1 MQMEL
6 RKEDRSLGE
15 LFSDL
20 SQEISTLVRQE
31 SELAKAEISQKM
43 AKVMKSLVVLG
54 LGLAFAYAGFLAL
67 IGAAIVGLWYV
78 MPLWLSALVIGL
90 AVLLIGAIFAFAGI
104 RRMKKH
110 SLVPEQTI
118 STLKED
124 KQWLKEIK

>member
-1 MQMEL
+1 MQM

-31 SELAKAEISQKM
+31 AELAKAEMSQNV
-43 AKVMKSLVVLG
+43 AKFSKSLIVLG
-54 LGLAFAYAGFLAL
+54 IGAAFAYAGFLAL
-67 IGAAIVGLWYV
+67 VGAAIVGLWYV

-90 AVLLIGAIFAFAGI
+90 ATMIIGFIFVFAGI
-104 RRMKKH
+104 RRMKKY
-110 SLVPEQTI
+110 SLAPEQTL

-124 KQWLKEIK
+124 KQWLKEVK